1 MGRRCLGTIGSL
13 VLSLASFAG
22 STSIRAD
29 SPVQYQFQILHQF
42 GGQADG
48 AAPWGEMVFDKSGDL
63 YGVTEV
69 GGADDIGTVFEL
81 TPAAN
86 GQWTEQVL
94 HSFSGGPADGVFPTG
109 VVIDGGGNLYGTT
122 VQGGINEDGTV
133 FELSPGTD
141 GQWTESIIWNFCSL
155 PGCADGDVPRFP
167 PTLGPGGV
175 LYGTSGDTAFELMLT
190 SDGWTLTPLYTFC
203 SLPNCTDG
211 EGPVGSPVLDAKGN
225 LYGETGNGGIAPQCD
240 YPGCGVVYVLHP
252 QPTVPWNEMVL
263 LDFGGNKKGTGPA
276 GVTLHGRALYGTTQG
291 GGEFGC
297 HSFGCGT
304 VFDLTRDGAVSIG
317 AYEQLLHQ
325 FGANEARG
333 INPIAAVEFDQR
345 GNLFG
350 VTNQGGS
357 PSCNCGTV
365 YGMKPQSNGKWAF
378 AVLHAFEGTDGSIP
392 TSALTLDSKGNI
404 YGTTQAGGP
413 YGGGVV
419 FELSPTAQSSK

>member
-1 MGRRCLGTIGSL
+1 
-13 VLSLASFAG
+13 
-22 STSIRAD
+22 
-29 SPVQYQFQILHQF
+29 
-42 GGQADG
+42 
-48 AAPWGEMVFDKSGDL
+48 MVFDQSGNL
-63 YGVTEV
+63 YGVTKV

-81 TPAAN
+81 TPTGN

-109 VVIDGGGNLYGTT
+109 VVIDEKDDLYGTT
-122 VQGGINEDGTV
+122 VQGGVNEDGTV
-133 FELSPGTD
+133 FELSPGTN

-155 PGCADGDVPRFP
+155 PGCADGRVPNAP
-167 PTLGPGGV
+167 PTLGSGGV
-175 LYGTSGDTAFELMLT
+175 PYGAAGDTAFELMPT

-211 EGPVGSPVLDAKGN
+211 EGPFGSLALDAQGN
-225 LYGETGNGGIAPQCD
+225 LYGETANGGIAQECD

-252 QPTVPWNEMVL
+252 EPTVPWNEMVL
-263 LDFGGNKKGTGPA
+263 LDFGGNKKGIGPS
-276 GVTLHGRALYGTTQG
+276 GGGTLHDDALYGATQD

-304 VFDLTRDGAVSIG
+304 VFELTRYLAISTG

-333 INPIAAVEFDQR
+333 INPIAAVEFDAR
-345 GNLFG
+345 GDMFG
-350 VTNQGGS
+350 VTGGGGS

-378 AVLHAFEGTDGSIP
+378 AVLHAFVGTDGLIP
-392 TSALTLDSKGNI
+392 TSALTLDSQGNI

-413 YGGGVV
+413 YGGGTV
-419 FELSPTAQSSK
+419 FELSPTTQASK